1 MGENHCEILETS
13 SFTLQGGQLV
23 CSPAVA
29 EMQEPEGQ
37 NGEKLQ
43 SGQMAAAHR
52 LRKTFGHCQA
62 QYWGLRPSFKGIK

>member
-13 SFTLQGGQLV
+13 SFTLQGGQPI

-52 LRKTFGHCQA
+52 LKKDLWPLSGPVLGVKA
-62 QYWGLRPSFKGIK
+62 